1 MISSKLLHFVE
12 RSNGRNRNKAF
23 FVSPHCI
30 QKKFVSRQI
39 LVTKVVFNLSNDL
52 LIQLID
58 WNNNTIGLNR
68 ILAVI
73 LIAILAAISLVVKII
88 IRRR

>member
-1 MISSKLLHFVE
+1 MIT
-12 RSNGRNRNKAF
+12 
-23 FVSPHCI
+23 C
-30 QKKFVSRQI
+30 
-39 LVTKVVFNLSNDL
+39 LSNDL

-73 LIAILAAISLVVKII
+73 LIAPAASPPEISAKRIPKAHKY
-88 IRRR
+88 